1 MEYRMPDTKPA
12 LMKLLAIRPGY
23 QKTISKSLVMSA
35 AKGIVWLFCDL
46 LPAGCI
52 ASSICTAARMVAG
65 KILLVALLCL
75 GTMPANA
82 GEQPPLAW
90 ACWISEQ
97 VPISIKC
104 IHDRSR
110 LRQGTLDDPEAAL
123 RSLSPDTPDDQEA
136 ALRSLSPD
144 TPDDPE
150 DKLDQPPQ
158 ADRNQ
163 PHQAV
168 PSDPEDEVEAEVLDQ
183 IYSKI
188 LAGDTAR
195 LDDFVEEHNDDLSKG
210 SVWVIKIY
218 SFPMD
223 SSWLENRP
231 ARVVKSALCRGSRSC
246 SVILHEP
253 GR

>member
-1 MEYRMPDTKPA
+1 MKDRMFDAKPA
-12 LMKLLAIRPGY
+12 LMKLPAIRPGY
-23 QKTISKSLVMSA
+23 QKTISRSLVMSA
-35 AKGIVWLFCDL
+35 AKGTVWLFCDL
-46 LPAGCI
+46 LRAGCI
-52 ASSICTAARMVAG
+52 ASPICTAARIVAG
-65 KILLVALLCL
+65 KILLLALLCL

-82 GEQPPLAW
+82 GGQPPPAW

-104 IHDRSR
+104 IRDRSR
-110 LRQGTLDDPEAAL
+110 LRQATLDSPEAAL
-123 RSLSPDTPDDQEA
+123 SNLRPDMPDDQES
-136 ALRSLSPD
+136 ALSNLRPD
-144 TPDDPE
+144 APDDSEGKPDQLSQAIP
-150 DKLDQPPQ
+150 DKL
-158 ADRNQ
+158 
-163 PHQAV
+163 
-168 PSDPEDEVEAEVLDQ
+168 EDESEHEVETEVLDQ

-195 LDDFVEEHNDDLSKG
+195 LDDFVEKHNDDLSKG

-218 SFPMD
+218 SFPAD

-231 ARVVKSALCRGSRSC
+231 ARIVKSALCRGSRSC